1 MTARFTSAGPVR
13 TSILVLDKAPSQS
26 GRRRTECL
34 GGERVARRVTATTV
48 GFGTSNQHDD
58 GMPVHAVLFN
68 RNADLINLAANRK
81 VLSLGAIEVVA
92 QPYNG
97 ADLRAQ
103 GVYLPGPGCL

>member
-48 GFGTSNQHDD
+48 GFGTSKQHDD
-58 GMPVHAVLFN
+58 GMPVPAVLFN